1 LAINLPPYIIDA
13 GTYSSI
19 DGSRQPSQL
28 ELDIAKHQATCVRSP
43 RVSRLQPLACALN
56 HLLVTLLVSP
66 VLLPKAALKHVSP
79 QMLHSRFEPLF
90 SLLYILR
97 QSICSNRDASELQL
111 MLQWLAC
118 PKK

>member
-1 LAINLPPYIIDA
+1 VRALSA
-13 GTYSSI
+13 
-19 DGSRQPSQL
+19 R
-28 ELDIAKHQATCVRSP
+28 EQA
-43 RVSRLQPLACALN
+43 AALN

-97 QSICSNRDASELQL
+97 QSICSNRDCIRIATDVAVDCVS
-111 MLQWLAC
+111 
-118 PKK
+118 KKIGLCCTIFTITQVRLTSMQ